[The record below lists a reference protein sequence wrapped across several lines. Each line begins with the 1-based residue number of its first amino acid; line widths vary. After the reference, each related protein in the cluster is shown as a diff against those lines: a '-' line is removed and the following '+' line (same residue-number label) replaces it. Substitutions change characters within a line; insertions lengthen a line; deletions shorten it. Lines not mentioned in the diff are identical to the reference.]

1 MNWSYEYFVSL
12 EVIEFDVRC
21 RWARLEGTEGVMYR
35 GLSQA
40 YECAILYYFSHP
52 PLFTQDPIP
61 SRHCHH
67 PSHISSMQITLGFLL
82 YFETQSFMLASQNQ
96 SNMAACTAKCTPC
109 ESLDKSHILTNEQ
122 IVSELENLKLWRLN
136 DNGHLSFSYVA
147 RNFQKA
153 VDSINAIGVIAER
166 EGHHPNIHLTSY
178 RNVEIVLYTH
188 SLGGVTVNDV
198 TLATLIQDV
207 EIDYSPKWK
216 KENLGMRK

>member
-1 MNWSYEYFVSL
+1 
-12 EVIEFDVRC
+12 
-21 RWARLEGTEGVMYR
+21 
-35 GLSQA
+35 
-40 YECAILYYFSHP
+40 
-52 PLFTQDPIP
+52 
-61 SRHCHH
+61 
-67 PSHISSMQITLGFLL
+67 
-82 YFETQSFMLASQNQ
+82 
-96 SNMAACTAKCTPC
+96 MAACTAKCTPC
-109 ESLDKSHILTNEQ
+109 ESFDKSHILTNEQ

-153 VDSINAIGVIAER
+153 LDSINAIGVIAER